1 VAYFLGI
8 DGGGTKTTCAVGD
21 ESRVLATVT
30 SGPSNIVRVGEG
42 TARASLQQVV
52 LQACAAAGI
61 APEQVTRTCVG
72 GSGAAR
78 PELAETVRR
87 ILAEVLATP
96 VVVVGDMEIALE
108 AAFDAGPGVVVIAGT
123 GSIAYGRDAH
133 GNTARAGG
141 WGFAIGDEG
150 SAHWIGREAVRAVL
164 QVADRTQGRTPSYRY
179 QQFLNSL
186 FHAWGV
192 TSLIDLAR
200 IANSIPPP
208 NFAALFPAVAAS
220 GDIVPNEILSNGAKE
235 LAHIAAIVAGRL
247 FPAEIKNLRVAMVGG
262 VFQHAPLVRGVF
274 DTELRK
280 FDPRVEVIPQ
290 VIEPVEGALRM
301 ACRAT

>member
-1 VAYFLGI
+1 MAYFLGI